1 VMLLC
6 IETQSMHMMKEGHC
20 YFSFA
25 RIAIP
30 SLHHVYKNINIIR
43 KQNNEVQEINI
54 NDVILYEREKI

>member
-1 VMLLC
+1 
-6 IETQSMHMMKEGHC
+6 MHMMKEGHC

-54 NDVILYEREKI
+54 NDVILYEREKR